1 MKTNEFIKK
10 FFSEY
15 ATITIIDEDMYLVF
29 QGHVFSIPEDR
40 IKDTVVT
47 DLRLGERYGYI
58 TLYIK
63 SMEDVL

>member
-15 ATITIIDEDMYLVF
+15 ATITIIDEDGYFVF

-47 DLRLGERYGYI
+47 DLRLGEKYGYI

-63 SMEDVL
+63 SMKDVL

>member
-29 QGHVFSIPEDR
+29 QGHVFFIPEDR

-47 DLRLGERYGYI
+47 DLRLGEKYGYI